1 MKLYFSTKRA
11 MEDLSV
17 PYCHAVESYPSRLK
31 ILIED
36 GKVQIKWDDNNWKV
50 IDEDDLRQINISMEE
65 E

>member
-1 MKLYFSTKRA
+1 